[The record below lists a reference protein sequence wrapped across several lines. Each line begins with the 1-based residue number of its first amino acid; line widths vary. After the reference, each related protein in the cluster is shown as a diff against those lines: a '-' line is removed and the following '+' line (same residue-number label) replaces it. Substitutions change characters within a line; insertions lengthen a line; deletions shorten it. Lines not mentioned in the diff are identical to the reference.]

1 MTLYDR
7 LMNPPASAALYK
19 RQMTDVLRRIH
30 AVERI
35 LGAKKPRLL
44 DSNIDDDSMWL
55 QIRKI
60 VELVTFGGITADEER
75 YAALRAEDASPDYTQ
90 DWKVNKILPRLVSIT
105 PHYLPIPINAGKRM
119 KDGLVS
125 FDEVGPE
132 RTSAKFIEIYNR
144 AGNYLHIA
152 NPFSPMKASEVEHAK
167 IISRDLLRKDLVYLK
182 CVLWVHAKVGLAFDR
197 STDRPKEAANPE
209 TAWLVRFGFPK
220 PNEVEVT
227 IAEGIDLHDGI
238 DQPTMAHEGEAGL
251 NLLRS

>member
-1 MTLYDR
+1 
-7 LMNPPASAALYK
+7 MNVPTSVALYTL
-19 RQMTDVLRRIH
+19 QMTDVLRRIH

-105 PHYLPIPINAGKRM
+105 PHYLPIPIDAGKRN

-132 RTSAKFIEIYNR
+132 RTSLKFIEIYNR
-144 AGNYLHIA
+144 AGEYLHIA
-152 NPFSPMKASEVEHAK
+152 NPFSPKKASEVEHAK
-167 IISRDLLRKDLVYLK
+167 RMSRDLVRKDLAYLK
-182 CVLWVHAKVGLAFDR
+182 NVLWVHAKVGLAFDK
-197 STDRPKEAANPE
+197 STDRPTEGSNPK

-220 PNEVEVT
+220 PNDVEVT
-227 IAEGIDLHDGI
+227 LAEGIDVPDWVDESLK
-238 DQPTMAHEGEAGL
+238 AREG
-251 NLLRS
+251 